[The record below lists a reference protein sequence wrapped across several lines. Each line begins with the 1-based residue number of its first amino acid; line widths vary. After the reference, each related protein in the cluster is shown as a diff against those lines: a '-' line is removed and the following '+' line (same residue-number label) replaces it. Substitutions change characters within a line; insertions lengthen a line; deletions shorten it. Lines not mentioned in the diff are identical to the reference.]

1 LSAILRTEL
10 ESPALR
16 NAPQRDR
23 DRFLARKVLTESAA
37 NGYSELR
44 RSYSTALV
52 VLMSMVGV
60 VLLIACFNVAS
71 LLIARAAARQKELAM
86 RLAIGAS
93 RGQLLRQLL
102 MESALLA
109 VAGGATGLLLS
120 EVMVRGL
127 LRFLPANGMLAT
139 CRATVIMSP
148 FALVRNV
155 P

>member
-1 LSAILRTEL
+1 
-10 ESPALR
+10 
-16 NAPQRDR
+16 
-23 DRFLARKVLTESAA
+23 
-37 NGYSELR
+37 
-44 RSYSTALV
+44 
-52 VLMSMVGV
+52 MSMVGV